1 LATVLVLGYPD
12 EGTAARA
19 AEEVHH
25 LRADLGVEPDA
36 VAVIARN
43 AQGEYHA
50 MTSHH
55 PVEHG
60 ASWGMFWS
68 LLFGLLFFAPVF
80 GSGVG
85 LDLGGVFAK
94 IETGG
99 INRAFQQQVRDMVTP
114 GTSALFLFISATDP
128 QRALALLSN
137 FGGHVAE
144 VTLSDKQET
153 RLQHAV
159 HGSLSA
165 SAG

>member
-1 LATVLVLGYPD
+1 VAVLAIGYPD

-19 AEEVHH
+19 AEDVRH
-25 LRADLGVEPDA
+25 LRSDLGVEPDA

-43 AQGEYHA
+43 AQGEYRA
-50 MTSHH
+50 TTSHH
-55 PVEHG
+55 AVEEG
-60 ASWGMFWS
+60 GSWGMFWG

-94 IETGG
+94 IERGG

-114 GTSALFLFISATDP
+114 GTSALFLFISANDP
-128 QRALALLSN
+128 DRAVALLSN
-137 FGGHVAE
+137 FGGHVVE
-144 VTLSDKQET
+144 VSLSDQQET

-159 HGSLSA
+159 HGSLPTT
-165 SAG
+165 AG